1 MKSGFR
7 QRAGLS
13 YSQLHFIPA
22 RLLCAHMP
30 ELPEVQT
37 TVNGINQT
45 VAGLSITDV
54 WTSYDSKHH
63 EGKDNIKDPAYF
75 ADFRR
80 AVSGFKILKAERRA
94 KNILIHLSKG
104 KTILLH
110 MKMTGHVMYGTYA
123 KSDKPEDAKDP
134 WKPVK
139 DKEGSEALLDPFNR
153 HIRLVFSLSNK
164 KHLVLSDMRKF
175 AKVTLIDTEEIE
187 KSLHMSHLG
196 PEPLEDAFTFKV
208 FQKQLARRPEGRIKN
223 VLMDQTLISGVGN
236 IYSDEAL
243 WLAGIHPE
251 EKPRKVPEEKLK
263 ALHKAVKEVLGK
275 GIDFGGDSMSDYRN
289 IKGER
294 GEFQA
299 HHNAYRKTGKL
310 CTKRGCDGIIIRK
323 VVGGRSAHFCSVH
336 QQLAK

>member
-1 MKSGFR
+1 
-7 QRAGLS
+7 
-13 YSQLHFIPA
+13 
-22 RLLCAHMP
+22 MP

-45 VAGLSITDV
+45 VAGLSIADV
-54 WTSYDSKHH
+54 WTSYDSRHH

-75 ADFRR
+75 QEFRR
-80 AVSGFKILKAERRA
+80 AVSGRKILKAERRA

-104 KTILLH
+104 KGKRSTILIH
-110 MKMTGHVMYGTYA
+110 MKMTGHVMHGKYV
-123 KSDKPEDAKDP
+123 KSEKPEDAKDP
-134 WKPVK
+134 WKPAK
-139 DKEGSEALLDPFNR
+139 SENEALLDPFNR
-153 HIRLVFSLSNK
+153 HIRLAFSLSNK

-175 AKVTLIDTEEIE
+175 AKVTLIDTADIE
-187 KSLHMSHLG
+187 NSLHMSHLG
-196 PEPLEDAFTFKV
+196 PEPLEDTFTYKV
-208 FQKQLARRPEGRIKN
+208 FSGQLLKRPEGRIKN

-263 ALHKAVKEVLGK
+263 ALYKAVKEVLKK

-289 IKGER
+289 INGER

-299 HHNAYRKTGKL
+299 HHNAYRKTGKP
-310 CTKRGCDGIIIRK
+310 CTKKGCAGIILRK
-323 VVGGRSAHFCSVH
+323 VVGGRSAHFCSAH
-336 QQLAK
+336 QTLI